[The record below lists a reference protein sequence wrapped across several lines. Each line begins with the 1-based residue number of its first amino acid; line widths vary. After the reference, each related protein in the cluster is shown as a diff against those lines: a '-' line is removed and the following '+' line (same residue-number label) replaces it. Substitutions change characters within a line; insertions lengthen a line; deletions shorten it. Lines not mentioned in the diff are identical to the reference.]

1 MKTELPETDAEVV
14 DISRTK
20 DMSMQDIHGQNSVA
34 HSFLFDSEFVS
45 VDDRGR
51 VLVLSLSQLPLISLS
66 KSTIG
71 SNMEFVSNL
80 MQDSSGFEASTK
92 DFKEKTVQAKGTST
106 SQTRSTE
113 VENSLSSSRKSNEK
127 DSYDKDAKVE
137 RNRISMDIDDEEN
150 DDLRDFELSPRLTNF
165 IKSGVVPES
174 PISDSSL
181 FLFS

>member
-1 MKTELPETDAEVV
+1 
-14 DISRTK
+14 
-20 DMSMQDIHGQNSVA
+20 MSMQDIHGQNSVA

-71 SNMEFVSNL
+71 SNMEFVSNLMQDSSGNL

-150 DDLRDFELSPRLTNF
+150 NDLRDFELSPRLTNF